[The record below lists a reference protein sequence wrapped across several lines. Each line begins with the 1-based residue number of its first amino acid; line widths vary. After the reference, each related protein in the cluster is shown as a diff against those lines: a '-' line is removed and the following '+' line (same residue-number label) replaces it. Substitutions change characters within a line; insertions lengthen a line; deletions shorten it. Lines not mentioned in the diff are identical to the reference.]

1 MRNEARGRG
10 EADMPEKEERGL
22 TAESGGEF
30 ETYIVTGLLRL
41 MRRMPYES
49 IKITDIVREA
59 GVSRM
64 TYYRHFKSKSDVLVS
79 LVEYIIRSVNPVCH
93 ENRRNGDWYR
103 FWLTLFDYADR
114 YASALKTIID
124 AGQRNLILE
133 CLNRSAFP
141 HLQKEES
148 AETSYRL
155 YFLSGG
161 MYNIFVAWL
170 SAKERESPEKMAEIC
185 CAFMKGLVSEEAE
198 PSSENNA

>member
-1 MRNEARGRG
+1 MARK
-10 EADMPEKEERGL
+10 EKYSAD
-22 TAESGGEF
+22 GGAEF

-41 MRRMPYES
+41 MRKTPYES
-49 IKITDIVREA
+49 IKVTDIVREA

-198 PSSENNA
+198 PSSENKA